1 MVDLKTLDEE
11 TLYSIWSD
19 CRENKWPEVVGTKP
33 DEFDILPNEKRWYQI
48 FIRRTKQDY
57 LHPIGIAAR
66 GLISKEYLRAR
77 LDEEL
82 KRAEDAN
89 YLCRNDAAKILTL
102 CYGVVP
108 RMKWSESE
116 AIIEYCSKYPR

>member
-1 MVDLKTLDEE
+1 MVDLKMLDEE

-19 CRENKWPEVVGTKP
+19 CRKNIWPEVVGPKP
-33 DEFDILPNEKRWYQI
+33 DGFDFLPNEKKWYQI
-48 FIRRTKQDY
+48 FIKRTKQDY

-66 GLISKEYLRAR
+66 GLISKEYIRAK

-82 KRAEDAN
+82 QKNEDEI
-89 YLCRNDAAKILTL
+89 YLSKDDAGKILAL

-108 RMKWSESE
+108 YMKRSELE
-116 AIIEYCSKYPR
+116 AIIKYCSKYSE